1 MHRQMGDMMKKM
13 GKGGMGGMMGG
24 GGLGG
29 MMGGMGKAAM
39 GGMMNKLTGGANP
52 MGGMPGGAGMPDL
65 SKMSPQEIQ
74 KMAQDMGIKVPGGK
88 GPFGGKK

>member
-1 MHRQMGDMMKKM
+1 MG
-13 GKGGMGGMMGG
+13 GG

-52 MGGMPGGAGMPDL
+52 MGGMGGMPGGAGMPEYQVAKGQWAGAKNDEL
-65 SKMSPQEIQ
+65 SNDTARKTKPIPWL
-74 KMAQDMGIKVPGGK
+74 D
-88 GPFGGKK
+88 

>member
-1 MHRQMGDMMKKM
+1 M
-13 GKGGMGGMMGG
+13 

-29 MMGGMGKAAM
+29 MMGGGLGKMM
-39 GGMMNKLTGGANP
+39 GGGGGMP
-52 MGGMPGGAGMPDL
+52 GLPGGGMGGMPSGAGMPDL

-74 KMAQDMGIKVPGGK
+74 KMAQEMGIKAPGGK